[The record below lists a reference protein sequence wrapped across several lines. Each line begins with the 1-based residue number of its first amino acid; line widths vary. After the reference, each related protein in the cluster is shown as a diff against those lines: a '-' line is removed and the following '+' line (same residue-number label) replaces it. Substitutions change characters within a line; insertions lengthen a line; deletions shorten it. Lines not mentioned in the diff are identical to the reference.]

1 LLSAVPI
8 ADTRIERKRIVLDG
22 DIPSAVNP
30 PPGCPFQ
37 TRCGYKGQAGVSL
50 CETEVPPVRTL
61 EGGHQIK
68 CHLAEDILAKMDPV
82 IALAND
88 NSAKPKNPTKKPA
101 QKTAQKTSK
110 KATKKPAQKTSKK
123 RV

>member
-1 LLSAVPI
+1 M
-8 ADTRIERKRIVLDG
+8 LDG

-37 TRCGYKGQAGVSL
+37 TRCGYKTQAGASL
-50 CETEVPPVRTL
+50 CETEVPPVRIL

-68 CHLAEDILAKMDPV
+68 CHLAEDILANMDPV

-88 NSAKPKNPTKKPA
+88 NSAKPKKAVK
-101 QKTAQKTSK
+101 KTAK
-110 KATKKPAQKTSKK
+110 KATKKTAKKASKK
-123 RV
+123 SA

>member
-1 LLSAVPI
+1 
-8 ADTRIERKRIVLDG
+8 
-22 DIPSAVNP
+22 
-30 PPGCPFQ
+30 
-37 TRCGYKGQAGVSL
+37 
-50 CETEVPPVRTL
+50 VRTL

-88 NSAKPKNPTKKPA
+88 NSAKPK
-101 QKTAQKTSK
+101 KTAKKTSK
-110 KATKKPAQKTSKK
+110 KATKKAAQKTAKKTSKK